1 MFDALNASASGL
13 EAAQTLITV
22 AAQDLANVNT
32 SVGPQESVQLEDV
45 PGGGGGVDVLN
56 ITGDLSSSNANDTA
70 DNAAKLTEDLRKA
83 EVLYAA
89 NAAAI
94 NIQNQTFGNLINML
108 DTDQTQSPD
117 QDSDN
122 VP

>member
-56 ITGDLSSSNANDTA
+56 ITEDSSSNTNDTA

>member
-32 SVGPQESVQLEDV
+32 SSGSQESVQLVDV
-45 PGGGGGVDVLN
+45 PGGGGGVDVLS
-56 ITGDLSSSNANDTA
+56 ITADLSSNASDAA
-70 DNAAKLTEDLRKA
+70 DSAVKLTEDLRKA

>member
-22 AAQDLANVNT
+22 AAQDLANVNM
-32 SVGPQESVQLEDV
+32 SSGSQESVQLVDV
-45 PGGGGGVDVLN
+45 PGGGGVDVLR
-56 ITGDLSSSNANDTA
+56 ITADLSSSSTNDTA
-70 DNAAKLTEDLRKA
+70 DSAVKLTEDLRKA

-89 NAAAI
+89 NATAI

-117 QDSDN
+117 RDSDN